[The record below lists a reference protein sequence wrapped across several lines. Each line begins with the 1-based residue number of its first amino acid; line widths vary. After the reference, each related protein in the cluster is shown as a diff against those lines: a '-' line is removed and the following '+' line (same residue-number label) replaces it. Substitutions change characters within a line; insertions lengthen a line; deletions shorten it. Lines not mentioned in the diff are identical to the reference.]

1 MTQTVNG
8 QNNTPS
14 KTPVPRQN
22 RPGQRQQERL
32 VRIER
37 RRRRQR
43 IWTSIIIIAVV
54 LIGGGL
60 GFWQYQQY
68 LTAQHNASIA
78 AATATKTAKTH
89 LGPTCS
95 TASSI
100 PSVYASTPTSGPK
113 NPPVAD
119 GTPAKNSDGLQC
131 LDLKVGTGTVAQAG
145 STVYVEYTGWLQSNG
160 KKFDSSY
167 DHGGQSFPV
176 ANLGQAQVIQGWNE
190 GLVGMKVGGTRR
202 IILPPSLGYGT
213 QSNQVIPA
221 NSTLV
226 FDVTVV
232 SVQ

>member
-8 QNNTPS
+8 QNKIPSTTP
-14 KTPVPRQN
+14 TPRQN

-32 VRIER
+32 VRMER

-43 IWTSIIIIAVV
+43 IWTSIIIIIVV

-60 GFWQYQQY
+60 GFWQYQQH
-68 LTAQHNASIA
+68 LTAQQNAANA
-78 AATATKTAKTH
+78 AATATRTAKTH

-95 TASSI
+95 TASTT
-100 PSVYASTPTSGPK
+100 PAVYQSTPTAGPK
-113 NPPVAD
+113 NPPVAA
-119 GTPAKNSDGLQC
+119 GTPARNSDGLQC
-131 LDLKVGTGTVAQAG
+131 LDLKVGTGTAAQPG
-145 STVYVEYTGWLQSNG
+145 STVSVEYTGWLQSNG

-176 ANLGQAQVIQGWNE
+176 ANLGQAQIIQGWNE
-190 GLVGMKVGGTRR
+190 GLVGMKVGGIRR
-202 IILPPSLGYGT
+202 LIIPPSLGYGT

-221 NSTLV
+221 NSTLI
-226 FDVTVV
+226 FDVIVV